1 MNPFTVQVLPN
12 VLFEAGAASTIAGFV
27 GEIGA

>member
-1 MNPFTVQVLPN
+1 MNPFTFQIPPN
-12 VLFEAGAASTIAGFV
+12 VLFEAGAARTIAGFV